1 MNLCDRFGVSEE
13 QLRALVAEGLRAG
26 GDWCDLYFEDTS
38 YHDLLLRDGVV
49 GSGGY
54 HVDYGCGIR
63 VLKGEKTGYAY
74 AETTD
79 YPSLL
84 QAAKAAGSIASASFR
99 GNQPLQTSGC
109 AGPLP
114 LPLEA
119 GPSLLRSRGWLR
131 SGEAVAVS
139 TSPAIAANGQ
149 SCTQASKTV
158 AARGLVN
165 GGDPLRSSGGDE
177 RSEVLSAWGTGLP
190 GAGYYPELTPW
201 EEAEIAGFVPF
212 LQRIEAGIRARDSR
226 VLKVVAIL
234 SYSVSDI
241 LMYNSLGELT
251 TDHRPLGSIS
261 VQVIFQQGKRTENN
275 TVSRSLR
282 MGAEFV
288 SDSVLEDLVSRAV
301 EGMDARF
308 EARRPKGGQMSVVM
322 GAGASGIL
330 LHEAMGH
337 AFEADFN
344 RKGQSI
350 FSDRMGQRICRPGI
364 NILDDATVPASR
376 GACNYDDEGVPG
388 QKTYMVTDGVL
399 TSYLHDRISAG
410 YYGVAP
416 TGNGRRE
423 SFRYN
428 PIPRMRATYM
438 ESGPDGTK
446 EDLIASVKKGIYV
459 DQFAN
464 GQVKIGEGD
473 FTFFVKSGYL
483 IEGGRLTMPVK
494 DINIIGNGPQALAD
508 IQAVAGDLRID
519 EGTWTCGKEQS
530 VAVSCG
536 IPSVLIGNLTVG
548 GE

>member
-1 MNLCDRFGVSEE
+1 MKSFERFGVTEE
-13 QLRALVAEGLRAG
+13 QLRALVAEGLRDG

-79 YPSLL
+79 LPSLK
-84 QAAKAAGSIASASFR
+84 AAARAAASIAVAAGS
-99 GNQPLQTSGC
+99 G
-109 AGPLP
+109 
-114 LPLEA
+114 
-119 GPSLLRSRGWLR
+119 
-131 SGEAVAVS
+131 
-139 TSPAIAANGQ
+139 
-149 SCTQASKTV
+149 
-158 AARGLVN
+158 
-165 GGDPLRSSGGDE
+165 SSGPQNFASLIPPTAAQRVPPVHE
-177 RSEVLSAWGTGLP
+177 ATGGHGFSGQNAAP
-190 GAGYYPELTPW
+190 AATRKSYYQELAPW
-201 EEAEIAGFVPF
+201 EEADVAGFIPF
-212 LQRIEAGIRARDSR
+212 LQRLEAGIRARDSR

-234 SYSVSDI
+234 SYSVSDV
-241 LMYNSLGELT
+241 LMYNSLGEAT
-251 TDHRPLGSIS
+251 EDHRPLGSIS
-261 VQVIFQQGKRTENN
+261 VQVIFRQGDRTENN

-282 MGAEFV
+282 QGAEMIN
-288 SDSVLEDLVSRAV
+288 DAVLEDLVSRAV
-301 EGMDARF
+301 AGMDARF
-308 EARRPKGGQMSVVM
+308 EAKRPKGGRMPVVM

-344 RKGQSI
+344 RKGQSV
-350 FSDRMGQRICRPGI
+350 FSGRMGERICRPGI

-399 TSYLHDRISAG
+399 TSYLHDRISAS

-428 PIPRMRATYM
+428 PIPRMRTTYM
-438 ESGPDGTK
+438 ESGNDGTC

-473 FTFFVKSGYL
+473 FTFFVKSGFL
-483 IEGGRLTMPVK
+483 IENGRLTMPVK
-494 DINIIGNGPQALAD
+494 DINVIGNGPQALAD
-508 IQAVAGDLRID
+508 IEGVAGDLKID

-536 IPSVLIGNLTVG
+536 IPSVLISHLTVG
-548 GE
+548 GD

>member
-84 QAAKAAGSIASASFR
+84 QAAKAAGSIASA
-99 GNQPLQTSGC
+99 
-109 AGPLP
+109 AGGGTPGPQNFASLIP
-114 LPLEA
+114 PTASQRVPPVHEA
-119 GPSLLRSRGWLR
+119 TGGHGFSALGTAAQA
-131 SGEAVAVS
+131 GE
-139 TSPAIAANGQ
+139 
-149 SCTQASKTV
+149 QA
-158 AARGLVN
+158 
-165 GGDPLRSSGGDE
+165 
-177 RSEVLSAWGTGLP
+177 TGLP

-410 YYGVAP
+410 YYGVTP

>member
-1 MNLCDRFGVSEE
+1 MNSLDRFGVSEE

-26 GDWCDLYFEDTS
+26 GDWCDLYFEDTA
-38 YHDLLLRDGVV
+38 YHSLLLRDGEV

-79 YPSLL
+79 FASLL
-84 QAAKAAGSIASASFR
+84 AAARAAGSIASASSATAASLR
-99 GNQPLQTSGC
+99 SSQPHQTSGY
-109 AGPLP
+109 AGPFPPQSGGPLP
-114 LPLEA
+114 L
-119 GPSLLRSRGWLR
+119 SNRGWLR
-131 SGEAVAVS
+131 SGEAAADSAAPAV
-139 TSPAIAANGQ
+139 
-149 SCTQASKTV
+149 
-158 AARGLVN
+158 
-165 GGDPLRSSGGDE
+165 
-177 RSEVLSAWGTGLP
+177 
-190 GAGYYPELTPW
+190 AGYYKEVEAW
-201 EEAEIAGFVPF
+201 EEAETRGFVDF

-226 VLKVVAIL
+226 VLKVVATL
-234 SYSVSDI
+234 SYSVSDVM
-241 LMYNSLGELT
+241 MYHSLGELT
-251 TDHRPLGSIS
+251 TDHRPLGSLS
-261 VQVIFQQGKRTENN
+261 VQVIFRQGGQTENN

-282 MGAEFV
+282 MGAEMI
-288 SDSVLEDLVSRAV
+288 SDEVLEDLVSRAV

-344 RKGQSI
+344 RKGQSV
-350 FSDRMGQRICRPGI
+350 FSDKMGKRVCRPGI
-364 NILDDATVPASR
+364 NILDDGTLPASR
-376 GACNYDDEGVPG
+376 GSCNVDDEGVPG

-410 YYGVAP
+410 FYGVAP

-428 PIPRMRATYM
+428 PIPRMRTTYM

-446 EDLIASVKKGIYV
+446 EDLIASVKRGVYV

-473 FTFFVKSGYL
+473 FTFYVKSGFL
-483 IEGGRLTMPVK
+483 IENGRLTMPVK
-494 DINIIGNGPQALAD
+494 DINIIGNGPEALAD
-508 IQAVAGDLRID
+508 IRAVAGDLKVD

-536 IPSVLIGNLTVG
+536 IPSVLIGKLTVG